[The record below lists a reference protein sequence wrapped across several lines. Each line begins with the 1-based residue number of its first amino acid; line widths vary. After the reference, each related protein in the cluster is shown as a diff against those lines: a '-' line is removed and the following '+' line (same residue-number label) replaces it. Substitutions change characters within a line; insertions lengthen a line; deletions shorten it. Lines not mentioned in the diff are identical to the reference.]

1 MELYITESK
10 IMTTNN
16 QLASGVFYTA
26 ISKYTGIF
34 ISLIVTAILARLLSP
49 DEFGVVAVA
58 TVIITFF
65 GIFTDLGISPA
76 IIQNK
81 ELKEKD
87 LSNIF
92 SFTIFGG
99 IILSVLFF
107 ILSWIIGNYYK
118 NETLI
123 TICQLLSINLLF
135 SALNIVPNA
144 LLYKDK
150 LFRYIAIRS
159 LIVQLIGGFLSIIA
173 ALANAGL
180 YALIINPIFSSIFI
194 FIISYRKK
202 PQQISFT
209 LGFDSIKKI
218 LTFSSYQF
226 LFNVI
231 NYFSRNLDKLL
242 IGRYMSMGALGY
254 YEKSY
259 RLMMM
264 PLQNITHVISPVMH
278 PVFSE
283 MQDNISKLAMSY
295 ERVIRILA
303 FIGFP
308 LSIFLY
314 FTSTEITLIL
324 FGNQWIKSIAP
335 FQILA
340 LSVGIQIIM
349 STSGSIFQAANDTK
363 SMFICGLFSATLTVS
378 SLLIGIFVFKTLE
391 AVSWSICIAFTI
403 NFIQCYWMMYRATFK
418 RSVNFFIRG
427 LITPL
432 FLSLILATVLYLFSL
447 INRDINLYISFLIKG
462 SLFTLCLIA
471 NFMVTNEYSLKD
483 KLLNQIKRLRK
494 Q

>member
-1 MELYITESK
+1 MSIK
-10 IMTTNN
+10 K
-16 QLASGVFYTA
+16 QLVSGVFYTA
-26 ISKYTGIF
+26 ISKYAGIF

-49 DEFGVVAVA
+49 EEFGVVAVA

-81 ELKEKD
+81 ELTEKD

-99 IILSVLFF
+99 ILLSVLFF
-107 ILSWIIGNYYK
+107 ISSWIIGNYYK
-118 NETLI
+118 NETLV

-159 LIVQLIGGFLSIIA
+159 LIVQLIGGFLSVIA
-173 ALANAGL
+173 ALADAGL

-202 PQQISFT
+202 PQQFSFT
-209 LGFDSIKKI
+209 LGLDSIKKI
-218 LTFSSYQF
+218 LAFSSYQF

-303 FIGFP
+303 YIGFP

>member
-1 MELYITESK
+1 MSIRK
-10 IMTTNN
+10 
-16 QLASGVFYTA
+16 QLVTGVFYSA
-26 ISKYTGIF
+26 IAKYAGIF

-49 DEFGVVAVA
+49 EEFGVVAVA

-81 ELKEKD
+81 ELTEKD

-99 IILSVLFF
+99 ILLSVLFF
-107 ILSWIIGNYYK
+107 ISSWIIGNYYT

-123 TICQLLSINLLF
+123 IICQLLSINLLF

-144 LLYKDK
+144 LLYKEK

-159 LIVQLIGGFLSIIA
+159 LIVQLIGGFLSVIA
-173 ALANAGL
+173 ALADAGL

-202 PQQISFT
+202 PQQFSFT
-209 LGFDSIKKI
+209 LGLDSIKKI
-218 LTFSSYQF
+218 LAFSSYQF

-259 RLMMM
+259 RLMML

-295 ERVIRILA
+295 ERVIRLLA
-303 FIGFP
+303 YIGFP

-324 FGNQWIKSIAP
+324 FGNQWIKSIVP

-378 SLLIGIFVFKTLE
+378 SLLIGIFVFKRLE

-403 NFIQCYWMMYRATFK
+403 NFIQCYWMMYRVTFK

-432 FLSLILATVLYLFSL
+432 FLSLMLATVLYLLSL
-447 INRDINLYISFLIKG
+447 INGDTNLYFSFLIKG
-462 SLFTLCLIA
+462 SLFSLCLIA
-471 NFMVTNEYSLKD
+471 NFMVTNEYGLKD
-483 KLLNQIKRLRK
+483 KLINQIKRLRK

>member
-1 MELYITESK
+1 MSIRKQLIT
-10 IMTTNN
+10 
-16 QLASGVFYTA
+16 GVFYSA
-26 ISKYTGIF
+26 IAKYAGIF
-34 ISLIVTAILARLLSP
+34 ISLVVTAILARLLSP

-81 ELKEKD
+81 ELTEKD

-99 IILSVLFF
+99 ILLSVLFF
-107 ILSWIIGNYYK
+107 ISSWIIGNYYK

-150 LFRYIAIRS
+150 LFRYIALRS
-159 LIVQLIGGFLSIIA
+159 LIVQLIGGCLSVIA
-173 ALANAGL
+173 ALADAGL

-209 LGFDSIKKI
+209 LGLDSIKKI

-259 RLMMM
+259 RLMML

-283 MQDNISKLAMSY
+283 MQDDISKLAMSY
-295 ERVIRILA
+295 ERVIRLLA
-303 FIGFP
+303 YIGFP

-363 SMFICGLFSATLTVS
+363 SMFICGLFSATLTIS
-378 SLLIGIFVFKTLE
+378 SLLVGIFVFKTLE
-391 AVSWSICIAFTI
+391 AVSWSICIAFTV
-403 NFIQCYWMMYRATFK
+403 NFIQCYWMMYRVTFK
-418 RSVNFFIRG
+418 RQLNNLTKEI
-427 LITPL
+427 IKPL
-432 FLSLILATVLYLFSL
+432 MLSMLLLVVLHLFSSMELELDLYLS
-447 INRDINLYISFLIKG
+447 ILIKG
-462 SLFTLCLIA
+462 GLFIFCLTIYLGA
-471 NFMVTNEYSLKD
+471 TNEYNLRD
-483 KLLNQIKRLRK
+483 KLLHRLRK
-494 Q
+494 

>member
-1 MELYITESK
+1 
-10 IMTTNN
+10 
-16 QLASGVFYTA
+16 
-26 ISKYTGIF
+26 
-34 ISLIVTAILARLLSP
+34 
-49 DEFGVVAVA
+49 
-58 TVIITFF
+58 
-65 GIFTDLGISPA
+65 
-76 IIQNK
+76 
-81 ELKEKD
+81 
-87 LSNIF
+87 
-92 SFTIFGG
+92 
-99 IILSVLFF
+99 
-107 ILSWIIGNYYK
+107 
-118 NETLI
+118 
-123 TICQLLSINLLF
+123 
-135 SALNIVPNA
+135 
-144 LLYKDK
+144 
-150 LFRYIAIRS
+150 
-159 LIVQLIGGFLSIIA
+159 
-173 ALANAGL
+173 
-180 YALIINPIFSSIFI
+180 
-194 FIISYRKK
+194 
-202 PQQISFT
+202 
-209 LGFDSIKKI
+209 
-218 LTFSSYQF
+218 
-226 LFNVI
+226 
-231 NYFSRNLDKLL
+231 
-242 IGRYMSMGALGY
+242 MSMGALGY

-259 RLMMM
+259 RLMML

-303 FIGFP
+303 YIGFP

-432 FLSLILATVLYLFSL
+432 FLSLMLATVLYLLSL
-447 INRDINLYISFLIKG
+447 INGDTNLYFSFLIKG
-462 SLFTLCLIA
+462 SLFSLCLIA

>member
-1 MELYITESK
+1 MGLYITERET
-10 IMTTNN
+10 MTIKN
-16 QLASGVFYTA
+16 QLITGVFYTA

-34 ISLIVTAILARLLSP
+34 LSLIVTAILARLLSP

-58 TVIITFF
+58 TIIITFF

-81 ELKEKD
+81 ELTEKD

-92 SFTIFGG
+92 SFTILGG
-99 IILSVLFF
+99 ISLSVLFF
-107 ILSWIIGNYYK
+107 ISSWLIGNYYK

-150 LFRYIAIRS
+150 LFRFIAIRS
-159 LIVQLIGGFLSIIA
+159 FIVQLIGGFLSVIA

-180 YALIINPIFSSIFI
+180 YALIINPIFSSILI

-209 LGFDSIKKI
+209 LGLDSIKKI

-242 IGRYMSMGALGY
+242 IGRYMNMEALGY

-259 RLMMM
+259 RLMML

-278 PVFSE
+278 PVFSV
-283 MQDNISKLAMSY
+283 MQDNMTKLAISY

-303 FIGFP
+303 YIGFP

-314 FTSTEITLIL
+314 FTSTEVTLLL

-335 FQILA
+335 FQILT

-363 SMFICGLFSATLTVS
+363 SLFVCGLFSATLTVS
-378 SLLIGIFVFKTLE
+378 LILIGIFIINTLD
-391 AVSWSICIAFTI
+391 AVSKGLCFAFTI
-403 NFIQCYWMMYRATFK
+403 SFIQCFWTMYHFTFR
-418 RSVNFFIRG
+418 RSTFFFIKTLVYP
-427 LITPL
+427 LI
-432 FLSLILATVLYLFSL
+432 LSLTLALTLYLFSL
-447 INRDINLYISFLIKG
+447 INFNSTLLTSFIFKCG
-462 SLFTLCLIA
+462 LFTLCVFTH
-471 NFMVTNEYSLKD
+471 FMVTNEYNLRD
-483 KLLNQIKRLRK
+483 KLLIQMERLQK
-494 Q
+494 

>member
-1 MELYITESK
+1 MSIK
-10 IMTTNN
+10 K
-16 QLASGVFYTA
+16 QLVSGVFYTA
-26 ISKYTGIF
+26 ISKYAGIF
-34 ISLIVTAILARLLSP
+34 ISLIVSAILARLLSP

-81 ELKEKD
+81 ELTDKD

-92 SFTIFGG
+92 SFTIVGG
-99 IILSVLFF
+99 ILLSVLFF
-107 ILSWIIGNYYK
+107 LSSWLIGNYYK

-123 TICQLLSINLLF
+123 IICQFLSINLLF

-144 LLYKDK
+144 LLYKDRMFK
-150 LFRYIAIRS
+150 YIAVRS
-159 LIVQLIGGFLSIIA
+159 LAVQFIGGILSVIA
-173 ALANAGL
+173 ALAHAGL

-202 PQQISFT
+202 PQLICFT
-209 LGFDSIKKI
+209 PGLESIKKI
-218 LTFSSYQF
+218 LSFSSYQF

-242 IGRYMSMGALGY
+242 IGRYMGMGELGY

-259 RLMMM
+259 RLMML

-283 MQDNISKLAMSY
+283 MQADLSKLATSY
-295 ERVIRILA
+295 ERIIRILA

-308 LSIFLY
+308 LSILLY

-324 FGNQWIKSIAP
+324 FGDQWLKSIAP

-340 LSVGIQIIM
+340 LSVGFQIIM

-363 SMFICGLFSATLTVS
+363 SMFICGLFSATLTVI
-378 SLLIGIFVFKTLE
+378 SLLIGIFVFNTLE

-403 NFIQCYWMMYRATFK
+403 NFIQCYWLMYRVTFN
-418 RSVNFFIRG
+418 RSTHYFIKG
-427 LITPL
+427 LTKPL
-432 FLSLILATVLYLFSL
+432 ILSLILVAVLYLFSL
-447 INRDINLYISFLIKG
+447 INIRLNMYLSFLIKIG
-462 SLFTLCLIA
+462 LFTLCLITYFIA
-471 NFMVTNEYSLKD
+471 TNEYRLKD
-483 KLLNQIKRLRK
+483 KLLIQMERLRK

>member
-1 MELYITESK
+1 MSIK
-10 IMTTNN
+10 K
-16 QLASGVFYTA
+16 QLVSGVFYTA
-26 ISKYTGIF
+26 ISKYAGIF
-34 ISLIVTAILARLLSP
+34 ISLIVSAILARLLSP

-81 ELKEKD
+81 ELTDKD

-92 SFTIFGG
+92 SFTIVGG
-99 IILSVLFF
+99 ILLSVLFF
-107 ILSWIIGNYYK
+107 LSSWLIGNYYK

-123 TICQLLSINLLF
+123 IICQFLSINLLF

-144 LLYKDK
+144 LLYKDRM
-150 LFRYIAIRS
+150 FRYIAVRS
-159 LIVQLIGGFLSIIA
+159 LAVQFIGGILSVIA
-173 ALANAGL
+173 ALAHAGL

-202 PQQISFT
+202 PQLICFT
-209 LGFDSIKKI
+209 PGLESIKKI
-218 LTFSSYQF
+218 LSFSSYQF

-242 IGRYMSMGALGY
+242 IGRYMGMGELGY

-259 RLMMM
+259 RLMML

-283 MQDNISKLAMSY
+283 MQDDLSKLAISY
-295 ERVIRILA
+295 ERIIRILA
-303 FIGFP
+303 YIGFP
-308 LSIFLY
+308 LSVLLY

-324 FGNQWIKSIAP
+324 FGNQWDKSITP

-363 SMFICGLFSATLTVS
+363 SMFICGLFSATLTVI
-378 SLLIGIFVFKTLE
+378 SLLIGIFVFNTLE

-403 NFIQCYWMMYRATFK
+403 NFIQCYWLMYRVTFN
-418 RSVNFFIRG
+418 RSTSFFIKV
-427 LITPL
+427 LINPL
-432 FLSLILATVLYLFSL
+432 ILSLILVAALYLCSS
-447 INRDINLYISFLIKG
+447 INTCLTLVISALIKG
-462 SLFTLCLIA
+462 GLFILCITTY
-471 NFMVTNEYSLKD
+471 FMITNEYNLRNKLISQIGRSIKSKKD
-483 KLLNQIKRLRK
+483 
-494 Q
+494 

>member
-1 MELYITESK
+1 MSIKKQLIT
-10 IMTTNN
+10 
-16 QLASGVFYTA
+16 GVFYSA
-26 ISKYTGIF
+26 IAKYAGIF
-34 ISLIVTAILARLLSP
+34 ISLIVSAILARLLSP
-49 DEFGVVAVA
+49 DEFGIVAVA

-81 ELKEKD
+81 ELTKKD
-87 LSNIF
+87 YSNIF
-92 SFTIFGG
+92 SFTIWGG
-99 IILSVLFF
+99 VLLSVLFF
-107 ILSWIIGNYYK
+107 LSSWLIGNYYN

-123 TICQLLSINLLF
+123 IICQLLSINLLI

-144 LLYKDK
+144 LLYKEK
-150 LFRYIAIRS
+150 MFRYIAVRS
-159 LIVQLIGGFLSIIA
+159 LSVQLIGGILSVIA
-173 ALANAGL
+173 ALANARL

-209 LGFDSIKKI
+209 LGLESIKKI
-218 LTFSSYQF
+218 LAFSSYQF
-226 LFNVI
+226 LFNII

-242 IGRYMSMGALGY
+242 IGRYMSMEALGY

-259 RLMMM
+259 RLMML

-283 MQDNISKLAMSY
+283 MQDNLSKLAMSY

-303 FIGFP
+303 YIGFP
-308 LSIFLY
+308 LSVLLY

-324 FGNQWIKSIAP
+324 FGDQWVKSIAP

-363 SMFICGLFSATLTVS
+363 SLFICGLFSTTVTIG
-378 SLLIGIFVFKTLE
+378 SLLIGVFVFNTLE
-391 AVSWSICIAFTI
+391 AVSWSICIAFNI
-403 NFIQCYWMMYRATFK
+403 NFIQCFWVMYRVTFN
-418 RSVNFFIRG
+418 RSTSFFIKV
-427 LITPL
+427 LINPL
-432 FLSLILATVLYLFSL
+432 ILSLTLVTVLYLYSS
-447 INRDINLYISFLIKG
+447 INPGLTLVISALIKG
-462 SLFTLCLIA
+462 GLFILCITTY
-471 NFMVTNEYSLKD
+471 FMITNEYNLRN
-483 KLLNQIKRLRK
+483 KLLIRIGRSRNSIKSK
-494 Q
+494 KD

>member
-1 MELYITESK
+1 MSIK
-10 IMTTNN
+10 K
-16 QLASGVFYTA
+16 QLVSGVFYTA
-26 ISKYTGIF
+26 ISKYVGIF

-49 DEFGVVAVA
+49 EEFGVVAVA

-81 ELKEKD
+81 ELTEKD

-92 SFTIFGG
+92 SFTISGG
-99 IILSVLFF
+99 ILLSVLFF
-107 ILSWIIGNYYK
+107 ISSWIIGNYYK

-159 LIVQLIGGFLSIIA
+159 LIVQLIGGFLSVIA

-202 PQQISFT
+202 PQQFSFT
-209 LGFDSIKKI
+209 LGLDSIKKI
-218 LTFSSYQF
+218 LAFSSYQF

-259 RLMMM
+259 RLMML

-283 MQDNISKLAMSY
+283 MQNDISKLAISY

-303 FIGFP
+303 YIGFP

-418 RSVNFFIRG
+418 RNLFYFFKYLFRPILLSIILG
-427 LITPL
+427 IVFILYDFLNYKTAIIFSLLIK
-432 FLSLILATVLYLFSL
+432 IALYLMCNF
-447 INRDINLYISFLIKG
+447 IYFIS
-462 SLFTLCLIA
+462 
-471 NFMVTNEYSLKD
+471 TNEYEVRSK
-483 KLLNQIKRLRK
+483 ISIP
-494 Q
+494 

>member
-1 MELYITESK
+1 MSIRKQLIT
-10 IMTTNN
+10 
-16 QLASGVFYTA
+16 GVFYSA
-26 ISKYTGIF
+26 IAKYAGIF

-65 GIFTDLGISPA
+65 GIFTDMGISPA

-81 ELKEKD
+81 ELTEKD

-99 IILSVLFF
+99 ILLSVLFF
-107 ILSWIIGNYYK
+107 ISSWMIGYYYK

-159 LIVQLIGGFLSIIA
+159 LIVQLIGGFLSVIA

-209 LGFDSIKKI
+209 LGLDSIKKI

-259 RLMMM
+259 RLMML

-283 MQDNISKLAMSY
+283 MQDDISKLAISY
-295 ERVIRILA
+295 ERVIRLLA
-303 FIGFP
+303 YIGFP

-363 SMFICGLFSATLTVS
+363 SMFICGLFSATLTIS
-378 SLLIGIFVFKTLE
+378 SLLVGIFVFKTLE
-391 AVSWSICIAFTI
+391 AVSWSICIAFTV
-403 NFIQCYWMMYRATFK
+403 NFIQCYWMMYRVTFK
-418 RSVNFFIRG
+418 RQLNNLTKEI
-427 LITPL
+427 IKPL
-432 FLSLILATVLYLFSL
+432 MLSMLLWVVLHLFSSMELELDLYLS
-447 INRDINLYISFLIKG
+447 ILIKG
-462 SLFTLCLIA
+462 GLFIFCLTIYLGA
-471 NFMVTNEYSLKD
+471 TNEYNLRD
-483 KLLNQIKRLRK
+483 KLLKRLQK

>member
-1 MELYITESK
+1 MSIRKQLIT
-10 IMTTNN
+10 
-16 QLASGVFYTA
+16 GVFYSA
-26 ISKYTGIF
+26 IAKYTGIF

-49 DEFGVVAVA
+49 DEFGIVAVA

-81 ELKEKD
+81 ELTEKD

-99 IILSVLFF
+99 ILLSVLFF
-107 ILSWIIGNYYK
+107 ISSWIIGNYYK

-159 LIVQLIGGFLSIIA
+159 LIVQLIGGFLSVIA
-173 ALANAGL
+173 ALADAGL

-202 PQQISFT
+202 PQQISLT
-209 LGFDSIKKI
+209 LGLDSIKKI

-259 RLMMM
+259 RLMML

-283 MQDNISKLAMSY
+283 MQDDISKLAMSY

-303 FIGFP
+303 YIGFP

-314 FTSTEITLIL
+314 FTSTEITLML

-363 SMFICGLFSATLTVS
+363 SMFICGLFSATLTIS
-378 SLLIGIFVFKTLE
+378 SLLVGIFVFKTLE
-391 AVSWSICIAFTI
+391 AVSWSICIAFSV
-403 NFIQCYWMMYRATFK
+403 NFIQCYWMMYRFTFK
-418 RSVNFFIRG
+418 HPFNN
-427 LITPL
+427 LIKELISP
-432 FLSLILATVLYLFSL
+432 LILSMLLFVVLHLFSSLELDLYL
-447 INRDINLYISFLIKG
+447 SFLIKG
-462 SLFTLCLIA
+462 SLFIFCLTIYFGA
-471 NFMVTNEYSLKD
+471 TNEYNLRD
-483 KLLNQIKRLRK
+483 KLLKILRK

>member
-99 IILSVLFF
+99 ILLSVLFF
-107 ILSWIIGNYYK
+107 ISSWMIGNYYK

-150 LFRYIAIRS
+150 LFRYIALRS
-159 LIVQLIGGFLSIIA
+159 LIVQLIGGFLSVIA

-209 LGFDSIKKI
+209 LGLVSIKKI

-242 IGRYMSMGALGY
+242 IGRYMSMGELGY

-259 RLMMM
+259 RLMML

-283 MQDNISKLAMSY
+283 MQDD
-295 ERVIRILA
+295 IRDR
-303 FIGFP
+303 
-308 LSIFLY
+308 
-314 FTSTEITLIL
+314 
-324 FGNQWIKSIAP
+324 KS
-335 FQILA
+335 
-340 LSVGIQIIM
+340 V
-349 STSGSIFQAANDTK
+349 
-363 SMFICGLFSATLTVS
+363 V
-378 SLLIGIFVFKTLE
+378 
-391 AVSWSICIAFTI
+391 
-403 NFIQCYWMMYRATFK
+403 
-418 RSVNFFIRG
+418 
-427 LITPL
+427 
-432 FLSLILATVLYLFSL
+432 
-447 INRDINLYISFLIKG
+447 
-462 SLFTLCLIA
+462 
-471 NFMVTNEYSLKD
+471 
-483 KLLNQIKRLRK
+483 
-494 Q
+494 